1 MLPSIPCQLCQ
12 PIMSLCHNVCRHC
25 QMSGEVGKNLFWL
38 RTTALEGTGDV
49 GESELPEFHEEPY
62 VVSALLDLQGSHFC
76 HLPKLSSSLQAPLE
90 GVSRISVHIMMNP
103 PVLYSGHQRRRS
115 RRKLR
120 GLGRR
125 TQESHCEDP
134 KWLPFSNLP
143 RQGKCGLSQAQERP
157 RNSEA
162 CFFASVYQL
171 SLLQSFPNDMSKSP
185 GQQLAAWFGR
195 IPFSF
200 PMFYDFFF
208 CCFSKSSFTS

>member
-1 MLPSIPCQLCQ
+1 
-12 PIMSLCHNVCRHC
+12 MSLCHNVCRHC

-115 RRKLR
+115 GRKLR

-134 KWLPFSNLP
+134 KWLSFSNLP

-162 CFFASVYQL
+162 CFFCL
-171 SLLQSFPNDMSKSP
+171 SISTEPVTKLSK
-185 GQQLAAWFGR
+185 
-195 IPFSF
+195 
-200 PMFYDFFF
+200 
-208 CCFSKSSFTS
+208 